1 MKTINQFIIEKF
13 KLSSKNIGPK
23 YNYHP
28 KTNEELVKIITQLIK
43 ERGEDADL
51 NDIDV
56 SKITN
61 MNVLFN
67 HDYTIKFN
75 GDISKWDVSNVEDM
89 NGMFFS
95 SKFNGDISKWD
106 VSNVNDMSMMFC
118 QSNFN
123 RKEDLENW
131 NVNNVKS
138 MKNIFFHCPLEKNP
152 PKWYEKFK

>member
-1 MKTINQFIIEKF
+1 MKTINQFITEKF
-13 KLSSKNIGPK
+13 KLSSKNIGHK
-23 YNYHP
+23 YNYCP
-28 KTNEELVKIITQLIK
+28 KDKTELVKLIIELIK
-43 ERGEDADL
+43 KRGYDADL

-61 MNVLFN
+61 MGTLFN
-67 HDYTIKFN
+67 FNRDMINFN
-75 GDISKWDVSNVEDM
+75 GDISEWDVSNVEDM
-89 NGMFFS
+89 TAMFFA
-95 SKFNGDISKWD
+95 SKFNGDISEWD

-131 NVNNVKS
+131 NVNNVES

-152 PKWYEKFK
+152 PSWYKK